1 MLWEAFKLAGLSVRR
16 NVLRSILTLLGIVIG
31 VGAVIAMVTIGD
43 GTTQKVTND
52 LSGLG
57 TNLLTVQPGRSMF
70 GPGGSGQENRAF
82 DDRTIAKLR
91 DELSGVRAIAPAS
104 TRAATVI
111 YGSLNYATTVTGTD
125 PEFFTA
131 QDWTFAEGRP
141 FSDGEVRSGSAVC
154 VIGKTV
160 NDALFAP
167 EDAVGKRIRVGN
179 VSCDVI
185 GVLAPK
191 GQGAFGND
199 QDNTVIMPLRA
210 FQRRI
215 AGNTRISTIY
225 VSAQDGVDTQ
235 QVMADIEQVLREVR
249 RVGPGQDDTFRVRDM
264 SQIISTMASTSTLL
278 TGLLSAVAGVSLLV
292 GGIGIMN
299 IMLVSVTE
307 RTREIGIRLAIGALE
322 RQVLTQF
329 LVEAMVL
336 ALMGG
341 VIGILL
347 GLALAGIAVEFM
359 AIPFVPNPS
368 IIAAA
373 FLFSAAIGVVFGFFP
388 ARRAARL
395 DPIDA
400 LRHE

>member
-1 MLWEAFKLAGLSVRR
+1 MLWEALKLAILSVQR

-43 GTTQKVTND
+43 GTTQRVTED
-52 LSGLG
+52 LSKLG

-70 GPGGSGQENRAF
+70 GPGGSGQDNRSF
-82 DDRTIAKLR
+82 DDRTISKLR
-91 DELSGVRAIAPAS
+91 TELKGVRAIAPAS
-104 TRAATVI
+104 NRAATVI
-111 YGSLNYATTVTGTD
+111 YGSLNFATTVSGTD
-125 PEFFTA
+125 SEFFTA
-131 QDWTFAEGRP
+131 QDWSFASGRP

-154 VIGKTV
+154 VIGKSV

-167 EDAVGKRIRVGN
+167 EDAIGKRMRIGS

-199 QDNTVIMPLRA
+199 QDSTVVMPLRA
-210 FQRRI
+210 FERRI

-225 VSAQDGVDTQ
+225 ISVLNSADTPA
-235 QVMADIEQVLREVR
+235 VTDNIEQILREVR
-249 RVGPGQDDTFRVRDM
+249 RIGPDQDDTFTVRDM
-264 SQIISTMASTSTLL
+264 SQIISTMTSTSTLL

-329 LVEAMVL
+329 LVEALVL

-347 GLALAGIAVEFM
+347 GLALAGIAVSFM
-359 AIPFVPNPS
+359 SIPFMPNPS
-368 IIAAA
+368 IIALA
-373 FLFSAAIGVVFGFFP
+373 FLFSGAIGLGFGFFP

>member
-1 MLWEAFKLAGLSVRR
+1 MLWEAFKLAVLSVRR

-43 GTTQKVTND
+43 GTTQKVTDD
-52 LSGLG
+52 LSKLG

-70 GPGGSGQENRAF
+70 GPGGAGQENRAF

-91 DELSGVRAIAPAS
+91 NELKGARAIAPAS
-104 TRAATVI
+104 NRAATVI
-111 YGSLNYATTVTGTD
+111 YGALNYSTTVTGTD
-125 PEFFTA
+125 SEFFTA
-131 QDWTFAEGRP
+131 QDWTFAAGRP
-141 FSDGEVRSGSAVC
+141 FNDGEVRSGSAVC
-154 VIGKTV
+154 VIGKSV

-167 EDAVGKRIRVGN
+167 ADAIGRRMRVGN

-185 GVLAPK
+185 GILDAK

-199 QDNTVIMPLRA
+199 QDNTVVMPLRA
-210 FQRRI
+210 YQRRI
-215 AGNTRISTIY
+215 AGNTRIQTIY
-225 VSAQDGVDTQ
+225 VSAQSSTDTSR
-235 QVMADIEQVLREVR
+235 VAADIEQILREVR
-249 RVGPGQDDTFRVRDM
+249 RVGPDDEDTFRVRDM
-264 SQIISTMASTSTLL
+264 SQIISTMTSTSTLL
-278 TGLLSAVAGVSLLV
+278 TGLLSAVAAVSLLV

-322 RQVLTQF
+322 RQVLMQF
-329 LVEAMVL
+329 LVEALVL

-341 VIGILL
+341 VLGILL
-347 GLALAGIAVEFM
+347 GLGLAGIAVHFM
-359 AIPFVPNPS
+359 TIPFVPNPT
-368 IIAAA
+368 IITLA
-373 FLFSAAIGVVFGFFP
+373 FLFSGAIGLGFGFFP

>member
-1 MLWEAFKLAGLSVRR
+1 MLWEAFKLAVLSVRR

-43 GTTQKVTND
+43 GTTQRVTDD
-52 LSGLG
+52 LSKLG

-70 GPGGSGQENRAF
+70 GPGGSGQENRSF
-82 DDRTIAKLR
+82 DDRTIVKLR
-91 DELSGVRAIAPAS
+91 SELKSVRAIAPSAN
-104 TRAATVI
+104 RAATVI

-125 PEFFTA
+125 AQFFTA
-131 QDWTFAEGRP
+131 QDWSFATGRP

-160 NDALFAP
+160 SDALFAP
-167 EDAVGKRIRVGN
+167 DDAVGKRMRVGA
-179 VSCDVI
+179 VSCDII

-199 QDNTVIMPLRA
+199 QDNTVVMPLRA

-225 VSAQDGVDTQ
+225 VSALNSADTP
-235 QVMADIEQVLREVR
+235 VVTANVEQILREVR
-249 RVGPGQDDTFRVRDM
+249 RVGPGEDDTFTVRDM
-264 SQIISTMASTSTLL
+264 SQIISTMTSTSTLL

-329 LVEAMVL
+329 LVEALVL

-341 VIGILL
+341 VVGIML
-347 GLALAGIAVEFM
+347 GLALAGIAVQFM
-359 AIPFVPNPS
+359 SIPFVPNPS
-368 IIAAA
+368 IIALA
-373 FLFSAAIGVVFGFFP
+373 FLFSGAIGLVFGFFP